1 MRLTFEL
8 LLFQAKPLGN
18 LDRAVFLKKWDQ
30 NHVEKRQSPFEV
42 LQTAIVVVLGT
53 LEFRFLE

>member
-1 MRLTFEL
+1 MLESFYKQPQTQGPRRDMRLTFEL

-30 NHVEKRQSPFEV
+30 NHVEK
-42 LQTAIVVVLGT
+42 TTIAI
-53 LEFRFLE
+53 